1 MKNHGLWGRQ
11 SCLRTRF
18 QRVQQP
24 VRRPGLSSLSPCQ
37 NELTMTTRLLYALG
51 TYAVLALLA
60 ALTLEGN
67 LRLAVWILLA
77 GLTLKTVIA
86 HKAGW

>member
-1 MKNHGLWGRQ
+1 
-11 SCLRTRF
+11 
-18 QRVQQP
+18 
-24 VRRPGLSSLSPCQ
+24 
-37 NELTMTTRLLYALG
+37 MTTRFLYALG
-51 TYAVLALLA
+51 AYAVLALLA